1 MRRAT
6 FRLALVGASLAAVV
20 ATLVLAA
27 SASAD
32 PSPMAITIPAGD
44 SAKLYDAMFGSGA
57 TNCPDDSLA
66 YGYELVVGSVVT
78 SDVPSVD
85 THTGGQCN
93 GGSSESAAPAT
104 IPQVTTTTSLLI
116 SLTDDACGSTYYSDG
131 TGSGDN
137 ALVWQDN
144 SLTYE
149 VSLMD
154 CDAPGGGEQEGGTR
168 QPTGENEGNF
178 NVYVLLQAPPPPTG
192 GSVSISD
199 PEPEQGEML
208 RAVPGGTWSPTTSSS
223 TYEWQDCNLEDVC
236 TDVGAGPTYV
246 PGSGDVGDTIQ
257 VTVTAYN
264 YTQTATAT
272 SAQTAPVSAET
283 PTGGSVS
290 ISDPDPEQGEMLT
303 AAPSGTWSP
312 SGLSYTYQWQHC
324 SGGDCTDVGT
334 DPTYLLGSGDVGDT
348 IQVIMTAHNFGAT
361 AIVTSAP
368 TAPVSA
374 ETPTGGS
381 VSISGTAQQGQM
393 LTAAPSGT
401 WSPSGLSYTY
411 QWQHCSGG
419 DCTDVGTDPTYLLG
433 SGDVGDTIQVIMTA
447 HNFGATS
454 TATSAQTATVL
465 IAAPVNTELPTIM
478 GTPAQQG
485 KVLTGTAGSW
495 DYSPTSY
502 GYQWLSCT
510 PAHVCSDVGTPNSTT
525 YTPVVG
531 DIGNTIEFQVTAY
544 NNGGHNTATSAAT
557 AAVLIAA
564 PVNETPPVIAGASA
578 AQQDVELSTSNGTW
592 ENSPTYTYQ
601 WDRCKDGTCG
611 AISGA
616 IASSYVPSQTDVGY
630 TLEVIVTATNP
641 GGHAS
646 ATNAQTATVLI
657 AAPVDSTLPTVSG
670 TAQQGATLSATAG
683 TWANSPAT
691 YMYQWE
697 QCTAFGAA
705 CAPIT
710 GTAATMSS
718 YVPGSTDVG
727 HALVVVVTAYNA
739 GGFGSATSFPTPV
752 IAPPDYPGN
761 SALPAIT
768 GTAQQG
774 QSLSASDGT
783 WTNSPTGYTYQ
794 WEDCDASGANCGSI
808 SDAKS
813 SSYIAAPTDVGDT
826 LRVIVT
832 ATNAAGRASA
842 TSAASAVVSVAPP
855 APTAVPAVSGT
866 AVQSEPLSAS
876 TGSWKNSPTT
886 YTSQWLQCDSTGA
899 NCTAIKGATSSS
911 YVPGP
916 GDAGHALRVTVTASN
931 SSGESSAT
939 SFPTE
944 AVPAVPAPATQIN
957 TPPPPPVLGTS
968 TNLNPITGTILIK
981 LPGTTNFVSVPVGTN
996 VPVGSTV
1003 NALNGTVS
1011 ITSALPN
1018 GTTQTGEFYDGEFVL
1033 TQSPSGT
1040 VVPVLTGGS
1049 FKGCPA
1055 PTKTG
1060 SRNDTAR
1067 AAASKKKNKTT
1078 VVRQL
1083 WGNAHGNYTTKG
1095 RYGSASVSGTIWLVQ
1110 DRCDGTYIEATKD
1123 NVFVIAYAN
1132 PSKKYDIKQGQ
1143 HILIPAPGF

>member
-6 FRLALVGASLAAVV
+6 FRLAVVGVACAALLSL
-20 ATLVLAA
+20 LVLASAA
-27 SASAD
+27 SAY
-32 PSPMAITIPAGD
+32 PTTVTEMTIPAGD
-44 SAKLYDAMFGSGA
+44 SAMLSGADFCADDTLVYGYTLNGGPKQELATGSGQCDA
-57 TNCPDDSLA
+57 LPGPIA
-66 YGYELVVGSVVT
+66 IPAVSV
-78 SDVPSVD
+78 
-85 THTGGQCN
+85 Q
-93 GGSSESAAPAT
+93 
-104 IPQVTTTTSLLI
+104 TTLLI
-116 SLTDDACGSTYYSDG
+116 YLTDTYYECGDTYYSDG
-131 TGSGDN
+131 SGDAN
-137 ALVWQDN
+137 HSLVTQTSD
-144 SLTYE
+144 STYG
-149 VSLMD
+149 VSIMD
-154 CDAPGGGEQEGGTR
+154 CDVGGDTTMDRPVPAPGD
-168 QPTGENEGNF
+168 GNL
-178 NVYVLLQAPPPPTG
+178 NVTVTILPPAPSG
-192 GSVSISD
+192 GSVSISGTAQ
-199 PEPEQGEML
+199 QGDTL
-208 RAVPGGTWSPTTSSS
+208 TAVNSDWSPTPSSYD
-223 TYEWQDCNLEDVC
+223 YEWQHCDPTCIDIP
-236 TDVGAGPTYV
+236 GAAD
-246 PGSGDVGDTIQ
+246 S
-257 VTVTAYN
+257 N
-264 YTQTATAT
+264 
-272 SAQTAPVSAET
+272 
-283 PTGGSVS
+283 
-290 ISDPDPEQGEMLT
+290 
-303 AAPSGTWSP
+303 
-312 SGLSYTYQWQHC
+312 TYQ
-324 SGGDCTDVGT
+324 
-334 DPTYLLGSGDVGDT
+334 LGSGDVGDT
-348 IQVIMTAHNFGAT
+348 IQVIVTAHN
-361 AIVTSAP
+361 
-368 TAPVSA
+368 
-374 ETPTGGS
+374 
-381 VSISGTAQQGQM
+381 
-393 LTAAPSGT
+393 
-401 WSPSGLSYTY
+401 
-411 QWQHCSGG
+411 SGG
-419 DCTDVGTDPTYLLG
+419 TG
-433 SGDVGDTIQVIMTA
+433 
-447 HNFGATS
+447 
-454 TATSAQTATVL
+454 TATSSQTSTVL
-465 IAAPVNTELPTIM
+465 IAAPVNTALPTIM

-495 DYSPTSY
+495 SHSPTSY
-502 GYQWLSCT
+502 SYQWLSCT
-510 PAHVCSDVGTPNSTT
+510 PSHICSDVGTPDSTT

-646 ATNAQTATVLI
+646 ATSAQTAAVLI

-691 YMYQWE
+691 YVYQWE

-705 CAPIT
+705 CAPIP
-710 GTAATMSS
+710 GAAATMST

-752 IAPPDYPGN
+752 IAPPGYPGN

-832 ATNAAGRASA
+832 ATNAAGSASA

-876 TGSWKNSPTT
+876 TGTWKNSPTT
-886 YTSQWLQCDSTGA
+886 YTYQWLQCDSTGA